1 MYFKLKRKYV
11 AMIMILFSVLAIIIT
26 ILSNNFYLGYLMPIV
41 YIVFLSL
48 VVVNLLKKQEVND
61 EENRRI
67 AKEIKTSLED
77 NVLDTVYPAAVVDSL
92 GNFFWV
98 NKVFKDLY
106 KDKDLNNNR
115 ILAIV
120 KGMDLSKVLECDR
133 RASQHITINDVKY
146 EVYGREIITEAGEEY
161 CLVNFSDV
169 NNKDD
174 GRQSIVFVQVDNLEE
189 IISHIK
195 DEEKP
200 ILLAEIEKTITLYA
214 KDHSAMIKK
223 YDTDKYMIVALDSEI
238 DKLIKSNISL
248 LDVVRK
254 ANIKSSVDVTLSI
267 GIGRGGETPLI
278 NHELAEKALE
288 LALGRGGDQIVMKTE
303 NDIKI
308 FGGNTAALEKT
319 TKVRARVVAHALRDL
334 IYESSNVI
342 VLGHKNPDM
351 DCLGSGLAMAAT
363 VKALGTRCNL
373 VLDSNINSIQIFL
386 DIVKSSG
393 RYDDLIIDYDD
404 ANDKINAKTLIIVTD
419 VHSEN
424 YIANIDLLKRCDRVV
439 IIDHH
444 RKSMDYVKNA
454 LLNYI
459 EVYASST
466 SELVTELIQYMLE
479 NPKITQLEA
488 EGLLA
493 GIFMDTKNFT
503 FKTGVRTFEAAA
515 FLRKMGADTLEVNKL
530 FNNDFESYL
539 AKFEMIKSAEV
550 KEGIA
555 ISVCPSSISELAL
568 AAQVADELI
577 NIVGIECSFVFVEIG
592 GKIHLSAR
600 SLGHINV
607 QVIMEALGGGGHR
620 TMAGTRFVNMSVE
633 EAKNKLKKALNEYLR
648 KGDS

>member
-11 AMIMILFSVLAIIIT
+11 AMIMILFSVLAIIVT
-26 ILSNNFYLGYLMPIV
+26 ILSNNFYLGYIMPIV
-41 YIVFLSL
+41 YIVFLSA

-106 KDKDLNNNR
+106 RDKDLNNNR

-120 KGMDLSKVLECDR
+120 KGMDLAKVLECER
-133 RASQHITINDVKY
+133 RSSQHILINDVKY
-146 EVYGREIITEAGEEY
+146 EVYGRKIITEAGEEY
-161 CLVNFSDV
+161 CLVNFTDV

-174 GRQSIVFVQVDNLEE
+174 GRQSIVFIQVDNFEE
-189 IISHIK
+189 ITSHIK
-195 DEEKP
+195 DVERP
-200 ILLAEIEKTITLYA
+200 ILLAEIEKKITLYA
-214 KDHSAMIKK
+214 KEHNAMIKK
-223 YDTDKYMIVALDSEI
+223 YDSDKYMLVALDSEI
-238 DKLIKSNISL
+238 DKVIKNKISL
-248 LDVVRK
+248 LDCVREIK
-254 ANIKSSVDVTLSI
+254 ASIDVTLSM
-267 GIGRGGETPLI
+267 GVGRGGENPRI
-278 NHELAEKALE
+278 NQGLAEKALD
-288 LALGRGGDQIVMKTE
+288 LSLGRGGDQIVIKTE

-319 TKVRARVVAHALRDL
+319 TKVRARVIAHALRDL

-363 VKALGTRCNL
+363 VRALGVECNL
-373 VLDSNINSIQIFL
+373 VLDNNINSIQIFL
-386 DIVKSSG
+386 DIIRSSG
-393 RYDDLIIDYDD
+393 RYDDLIIDYSEASNKIDD
-404 ANDKINAKTLIIVTD
+404 KTLIIVTD

-444 RKSMDYVKNA
+444 RKSMDYVKNT

-555 ISVCPSSISELAL
+555 ISVCPSTICELAL

-577 NIVGIECSFVFVEIG
+577 NIVGIECSFVFVKIDG
-592 GKIHLSAR
+592 RIHLSAR

-620 TMAGTRFVNMSVE
+620 TMAGTRFVDMSVE